1 MCCLRCVEKRIEN
14 HHFRPSSTNQCEL
27 TIKERERERYA
38 YECHLIP
45 WLRIK
50 TVIYSNLVV
59 LSHLNSYRL
68 ETSSGLRANSVL
80 SPASLIHWVTTGTHK
95 EEIVYYESIK
105 REIQRRPIY
114 ECRYD
119 ERLKTK
125 TDGSTRLTY
134 TGLRCWLDPND
145 ELHMIVYHESIKR
158 ELKIKPIYEC
168 RCDERLQTKTKRFT
182 LLSYTGLVVELE
194 HLKIKNRLTNEKFVS
209 CLI

>member
-80 SPASLIHWVTTGTHK
+80 SPASLINWVTTGTHE

-125 TDGSTRLTY
+125 TDGSTCLTY
-134 TGLRCWLDPND
+134 TGLFIIRGRARAK
-145 ELHMIVYHESIKR
+145 EFII
-158 ELKIKPIYEC
+158 
-168 RCDERLQTKTKRFT
+168 
-182 LLSYTGLVVELE
+182 
-194 HLKIKNRLTNEKFVS
+194 NR
-209 CLI
+209 